1 MNLKQ
6 ALIILGIIVGSL
18 IFIFLVILGLYKFF
32 PEIFGVQKETKN
44 EKIET
49 ITTEYKGEP
58 KIVLSRKEYDEWIQ
72 KSFNVQAIESENL
85 FLSNYT
91 RYLQDSLNKLSAFF
105 SGIERMKKDLEDS
118 VQLWKGKFDE
128 KSREVSNL
136 LNQIQL
142 KEKAIAE
149 LQSLIE
155 NKAKTGKA
163 ISDSAKQVVYS
174 TFAKIYEN
182 SDPKEVAKIL
192 ELLDEEQAL
201 SILKAMSKKKA
212 GKIIDALSPERSA
225 RILQASFE
233 K

>member
-32 PEIFGVQKETKN
+32 PEIFGVQKETKT
-44 EKIET
+44 EKTEAIAA
-49 ITTEYKGEP
+49 EYKSEP

-72 KSFNVQAIESENL
+72 KSFNAQAVASENL
-85 FLSNYT
+85 FLTNYS
-91 RYLQDSLNKLSAFF
+91 RYLQDSLNKLNTSF
-105 SGIERMKKDLEDS
+105 SEIERLKKDLEDS
-118 VQLWKGKFDE
+118 LQLWKGKFEE

-136 LNQIQL
+136 LNRIQQ
-142 KEKAIAE
+142 KEKTIAE
-149 LQSLIE
+149 LQSLID
-155 NKAKTGKA
+155 KKTKSGKA
-163 ISDSAKQVVYS
+163 ITDSAKQDVYS

-212 GKIIDALSPERSA
+212 GKIIDVLSPERSA